1 MERRVVITGL
11 GAVTPIGNDVD
22 TFWENLKAGK
32 CGITKITK
40 FDSTDFKAHV
50 AAEVKDFDPLLYM
63 DKGEVR
69 KNDPFSQFAIAAA
82 TQAVNDSEIM
92 GKIDPE
98 RFGVVEF
105 DGDGRVVCIEEK
117 PKRPKSNYA
126 VTGLYFYDER
136 VTEFA
141 KQVKPSPRGELEIT
155 DLNKMYLEDGTLN
168 VQTLGRG
175 YAWLDTGTMDSLY
188 EAGEFVRTVQR
199 AQGLPIAVAEEIA
212 FENGWITRDELMEAA
227 VKYGKS
233 PYGKHLK
240 DVADNKFIVKPMDR

>member
-98 RFGVVEF
+98 RFGVYFGSGIGGIQTFSNQVTALNEK
-105 DGDGRVVCIEEK
+105 GPRRV
-117 PKRPKSNYA
+117 SA
-126 VTGLYFYDER
+126 YFIPMLIANIAGGNLAIKFNAQGSACR
-136 VTEFA
+136 
-141 KQVKPSPRGELEIT
+141 SPRHARRATTRSVKRTAPLSTAISMPSSPAAQKQPSS
-155 DLNKMYLEDGTLN
+155 LW
-168 VQTLGRG
+168 
-175 YAWLDTGTMDSLY
+175 AW
-188 EAGEFVRTVQR
+188 R
-199 AQGLPIAVAEEIA
+199 ASAI
-212 FENGWITRDELMEAA
+212 
-227 VKYGKS
+227 
-233 PYGKHLK
+233 
-240 DVADNKFIVKPMDR
+240 

>member
-98 RFGVVEF
+98 RFGVYFGSGIGGIQTFSNQMTALNEK
-105 DGDGRVVCIEEK
+105 GPRRV
-117 PKRPKSNYA
+117 SA
-126 VTGLYFYDER
+126 YFIPMLI
-136 VTEFA
+136 A
-141 KQVKPSPRGELEIT
+141 NI
-155 DLNKMYLEDGTLN
+155 
-168 VQTLGRG
+168 
-175 YAWLDTGTMDSLY
+175 
-188 EAGEFVRTVQR
+188 AGGNIAIKFN
-199 AQGLPIAVAEEIA
+199 AQGSCLPITTARRAT
-212 FENGWITRDELMEAA
+212 TRSVKRTAPLSMAISMPSSPAA
-227 VKYGKS
+227 RKQPS
-233 PYGKHLK
+233 SLW
-240 DVADNKFIVKPMDR
+240 AWRASAI

>member
-98 RFGVVEF
+98 RFGVYFGSGIGGIQTFSNQVTALNEK
-105 DGDGRVVCIEEK
+105 GPRRV
-117 PKRPKSNYA
+117 SA
-126 VTGLYFYDER
+126 YFIPMLI
-136 VTEFA
+136 A
-141 KQVKPSPRGELEIT
+141 NI
-155 DLNKMYLEDGTLN
+155 
-168 VQTLGRG
+168 
-175 YAWLDTGTMDSLY
+175 
-188 EAGEFVRTVQR
+188 AGGNIAIKFTRR
-199 AQGLPIAVAEEIA
+199 LLPADHHGV
-212 FENGWITRDELMEAA
+212 RDEQQR
-227 VKYGKS
+227 
-233 PYGKHLK
+233 
-240 DVADNKFIVKPMDR
+240 DR

>member
-98 RFGVVEF
+98 RFGVYFGSGIGGIQTFSNQVAALNEK
-105 DGDGRVVCIEEK
+105 GPRRV
-117 PKRPKSNYA
+117 SA
-126 VTGLYFYDER
+126 YFIPMLIANIAAATSPLSSTR
-136 VTEFA
+136 RA
-141 KQVKPSPRGELEIT
+141 PACRSPRRARRATTRSVKRTAPLSTAISMPSSPAARKQPSS
-155 DLNKMYLEDGTLN
+155 LW
-168 VQTLGRG
+168 
-175 YAWLDTGTMDSLY
+175 AW
-188 EAGEFVRTVQR
+188 R
-199 AQGLPIAVAEEIA
+199 ASAI
-212 FENGWITRDELMEAA
+212 
-227 VKYGKS
+227 
-233 PYGKHLK
+233 
-240 DVADNKFIVKPMDR
+240 

>member
-1 MERRVVITGL
+1 MR
-11 GAVTPIGNDVD
+11 
-22 TFWENLKAGK
+22 
-32 CGITKITK
+32 
-40 FDSTDFKAHV
+40 
-50 AAEVKDFDPLLYM
+50 
-63 DKGEVR
+63 
-69 KNDPFSQFAIAAA
+69 
-82 TQAVNDSEIM
+82 
-92 GKIDPE
+92 
-98 RFGVVEF
+98 
-105 DGDGRVVCIEEK
+105 
-117 PKRPKSNYA
+117 
-126 VTGLYFYDER
+126 GLYFYDER

-141 KQVKPSPRGELEIT
+141 KQVRPSPRGELEIT

-233 PYGKHLK
+233 PYGRHLK
-240 DVADNKFIVKPMDR
+240 DVAENKIIVKPRDAR

>member
-98 RFGVVEF
+98 RFRHRRHPDVLQSD
-105 DGDGRVVCIEEK
+105 DGAERKGSAPRFRVLYPDAHCEYRGRQH
-117 PKRPKSNYA
+117 R
-126 VTGLYFYDER
+126 
-136 VTEFA
+136 
-141 KQVKPSPRGELEIT
+141 
-155 DLNKMYLEDGTLN
+155 
-168 VQTLGRG
+168 
-175 YAWLDTGTMDSLY
+175 
-188 EAGEFVRTVQR
+188 
-199 AQGLPIAVAEEIA
+199 
-212 FENGWITRDELMEAA
+212 
-227 VKYGKS
+227 
-233 PYGKHLK
+233 H
-240 DVADNKFIVKPMDR
+240 

>member
-82 TQAVNDSEIM
+82 TQAVNDSETMDALSAMWNNFCVTDIYEPGSVVKPIVM
-92 GKIDPE
+92 AAALEQGKISTSDTFYCDGYQN
-98 RFGVVEF
+98 FGVPGNMTTIKCANIYGHGME
-105 DGDGRVVCIEEK
+105 
-117 PKRPKSNYA
+117 
-126 VTGLYFYDER
+126 
-136 VTEFA
+136 
-141 KQVKPSPRGELEIT
+141 
-155 DLNKMYLEDGTLN
+155 TLAE
-168 VQTLGRG
+168 V
-175 YAWLDTGTMDSLY
+175 
-188 EAGEFVRTVQR
+188 
-199 AQGLPIAVAEEIA
+199 IA
-212 FENGWITRDELMEAA
+212 
-227 VKYGKS
+227 YS
-233 PYGKHLK
+233 
-240 DVADNKFIVKPMDR
+240 

>member
-105 DGDGRVVCIEEK
+105 DEDFKAISIEEK
-117 PKRPKSNYA
+117 PARPRSTYA
-126 VTGLYFYDER
+126 VPGLYFYDNDVVEIAR
-136 VTEFA
+136 SL
-141 KQVKPSPRGELEIT
+141 KPSARGEYEIT
-155 DLNKMYLEDGTLN
+155 DVNRTYLEAGRLTVEVLPRGT
-168 VQTLGRG
+168 
-175 YAWLDTGTMDSLY
+175 AWLDTGTFDSL
-188 EAGEFVRTVQR
+188 ADATSFIRTVQHR
-199 AQGLPIAVAEEIA
+199 QGLNIGAPEEVAWRMGFID
-212 FENGWITRDELMEAA
+212 DEGLRQRAEPL
-227 VKYGKS
+227 VKSGYGA
-233 PYGKHLK
+233 YLLGLL
-240 DVADNKFIVKPMDR
+240 DNEQS